1 MCRSLRFG
9 NVPATS
15 MPPAPVFAPLKF
27 SARFVPLY
35 GVPPS
40 AVSATSSL
48 IVHDAVLVPPA
59 AVPTRILTLPAIPVP
74 EPATAVCTNAVV
86 ATRVELSPAVGVGP
100 GGLPRTAASV
110 RAGRDLLL

>member
-40 AVSATSSL
+40 AVSATSAL

-74 EPATAVCTNAVV
+74 QPATAVCTNPGVP
-86 ATRVELSPAVGVGP
+86 TRVELPAAVGVGAVGAP
-100 GGLPRTAASV
+100 MTAAAV
-110 RAGRDLLL
+110 